1 MSNLLQKF
9 NFPTDVLLDSLLTK
23 KGLELVFW
31 VVAFVKLLDKI
42 FFCNMTEIGQMSLT
56 DCLLLK
62 LFSETYF
69 FVLSLGI
76 WCRHEIWI
84 SNILKCDFL
93 EKEKNFWKKI
103 KNILPGLLCY
113 FLMCYYKCYYLNLK
127 NKLAKM

>member
-9 NFPTDVLLDSLLTK
+9 NFPTYVLLDSLLTK

-42 FFCNMTEIGQMSLT
+42 FFCNMTETGQMSLT
-56 DCLLLK
+56 DYVC
-62 LFSETYF
+62 FSSYSVKRIS
-69 FVLSLGI
+69 VLSLGI

-93 EKEKNFWKKI
+93 EKEKNFWKEI
-103 KNILPGLLCY
+103 KNILPGSLCY